1 MIVLGQ
7 LREEPAQ
14 LRGTA
19 AGCVPGGVE
28 VPCAPRGTGATRA
41 ALRLASGLS
50 TRESGTARHERPY
63 HPRGNDLPVG
73 SPMSSSIHARGRIH
87 MQRLV
92 TCIAAHRA
100 RELRWQLAVALLVA
114 MLLGTHAAHL
124 PLALGDHDHAAAASE
139 LGVGHAPALHGDGDR
154 AGRLEGPL
162 PRSGGTVVPCLDEV
176 AALLAR
182 MVPALVAVL
191 VPGAAAVSRAGLATG
206 GPASR
211 QPVHALTGHQRRAFL
226 QVYLV

>member
-1 MIVLGQ
+1 
-7 LREEPAQ
+7 
-14 LRGTA
+14 
-19 AGCVPGGVE
+19 
-28 VPCAPRGTGATRA
+28 
-41 ALRLASGLS
+41 
-50 TRESGTARHERPY
+50 
-63 HPRGNDLPVG
+63 
-73 SPMSSSIHARGRIH
+73 MSSSNHARGRILRL
-87 MQRLV
+87 RLV

-124 PLALGDHDHAAAASE
+124 PLALGDHDHGAAASE
-139 LGVGHAPALHGDGDR
+139 LGVGHAPALHGDEDR
-154 AGRLEGPL
+154 VGRLEGPL
-162 PRSGGTVVPCLDEV
+162 PRSGGTVAQCLDEV

-211 QPVHALTGHQRRAFL
+211 QPVRPLTGHQRRALL